1 MDLKSALGGLKD
13 KVDDLLEKTDI
24 DEKIVEKAGEL
35 KEKAG
40 ELLEKTDIAVL
51 VTEAGR
57 EPVSAEAELVQLI
70 LERRIPLVIAR
81 NKNVDITAVD
91 INGEAIKYLNE
102 NIGLNKLKG
111 NIETYTGDIA
121 I

>member
-40 ELLEKTDIAVL
+40 
-51 VTEAGR
+51 
-57 EPVSAEAELVQLI
+57 S
-70 LERRIPLVIAR
+70 
-81 NKNVDITAVD
+81 ITFLM
-91 INGEAIKYLNE
+91 G
-102 NIGLNKLKG
+102 
-111 NIETYTGDIA
+111 
-121 I
+121 